1 MPDYGN
7 ARIAARRSRLLD
19 EAALEQLAQSGS
31 PAGALSLLERRPGW
45 SELLRAARQAV
56 HEPAATMEL
65 AIELF
70 RATELSQL
78 PRWYSGRTR
87 RLVEALV
94 LDLDLERVLALVR
107 RRRAG
112 QDAEAINPTITRG
125 ALLDGAALVELA
137 RQPNR
142 AALVS
147 ALGQSDLIDAGEAAR
162 LARTSAGLTDAELEA
177 ALGVAWARAKR
188 ARADGA
194 GPDAAFVRRLLDEE
208 DAERRSVAEE
218 LSTGGSGVGAL
229 VERGIHLARLD
240 RVAAKSL
247 RDPGGIGPV
256 AAYVAAVEA
265 QAIRLRTV
273 LARLSAGWSVEMAR
287 SYLAGAGA

>member
-31 PAGALSLLERRPGW
+31 PAGALALLERRPGW
-45 SELLRAARQAV
+45 SELLRAARQVV

-70 RATELSQL
+70 RATELSRL
-78 PRWYSGRTR
+78 PRWYSGRAR
-87 RLVEALV
+87 RLAEALV
-94 LDLDLERVLALVR
+94 MDLDRERVLALAR

-125 ALLDGAALVELA
+125 ALLNGEALAELA
-137 RQPNR
+137 RQPSR
-142 AALVS
+142 AALLT
-147 ALGQSDLIDAGEAAR
+147 ALGRMGLIDAGDAAR
-162 LARTSAGLTDAELEA
+162 LARTSGGLTDSELEA
-177 ALGVAWARAKR
+177 ALGAAWARARRGR
-188 ARADGA
+188 AA
-194 GPDAAFVRRLLDEE
+194 GPGGDAALVRRLLGEE
-208 DAERRSVAEE
+208 ESERRSVAEE
-218 LSTGGSGVGAL
+218 LSTGGPGVGAL
-229 VERGIHLARLD
+229 VERGIRLARLD
-240 RVAAKSL
+240 RVAAESR

-273 LARLSAGWSVEMAR
+273 LARVSAGWSAEMAHT
-287 SYLAGAGA
+287 YLAGAGA